1 MASISDEFR
10 KAMADWVELKCQLT
24 EARSDMK
31 VLNTR
36 EKELKRVIAGYMK
49 TTEIDTV
56 NLKKGKVSLRKKVS
70 KGTMTKKAVEGGLK
84 IFFHDDETQVERA
97 MTCIQDTLEDKET
110 DVISLTG
117 LNTKGKDK

>member
-1 MASISDEFR
+1 MAEISNEFR
-10 KAMADWVELKCQLT
+10 KAMADWVELKRQLT

-36 EKELKRVIAGYMK
+36 EKELKQVIAGYMK

-70 KGTMTKKAVEGGLK
+70 KGTMTKKSVQAGLM
-84 IFFHDDETQVERA
+84 IFFSDDETQVERA
-97 MTCIQDTLEDKET
+97 MNCIQDTLEEKET

-117 LNTKGKDK
+117 LNKKGDE

>member
-1 MASISDEFR
+1 MAEISNEFR
-10 KAMADWVELKCQLT
+10 KAMADWVELKRQLT
-24 EARSDMK
+24 EDRQDMK

-36 EKELKRVIAGYMK
+36 EKELKQVIAGYMK

-70 KGTMTKKAVEGGLK
+70 KASMTKKAVEAGLM
-84 IFFHDDETQVERA
+84 IFFQNDETQVERA
-97 MTCIQDTLEDKET
+97 MNCIQDTLEDKES

-117 LNTKGKDK
+117 LNKKDKE

>member
-1 MASISDEFR
+1 MAEISDEFR
-10 KAMADWVELKCQLT
+10 KAMADWVELKRQLT

-36 EKELKRVIAGYMK
+36 EKELKQVIAGYMK
-49 TTEIDTV
+49 NTEIDTV

-70 KGTMTKKAVEGGLK
+70 KGSMTKKAVEGGLMV
-84 IFFHDDETQVERA
+84 FFQNDETQVERA
-97 MTCIQDTLEDKET
+97 MNCIQDTLGEKET

-117 LNTKGKDK
+117 LNTKTKE

>member
-1 MASISDEFR
+1 MAEISNEFR
-10 KAMADWVELKCQLT
+10 KAMADWVELKKQLT
-24 EARSDMK
+24 EARQDMK

-36 EKELKRVIAGYMK
+36 EKELKQVIAGYMK

-70 KGTMTKKAVEGGLK
+70 KASMTKKAVEAGLM
-84 IFFHDDETQVERA
+84 IFFQNDETQVERA
-97 MTCIQDTLEDKET
+97 MNCIRDTLEEKES

-117 LNTKGKDK
+117 LNTKTKE

>member
-1 MASISDEFR
+1 MAEISDEFR
-10 KAMADWVELKCQLT
+10 KAMADWVELKRQLT

-36 EKELKRVIAGYMK
+36 EKELKQIIAGYMK

-70 KGTMTKKAVEGGLK
+70 KGSMTKKAVENGLM
-84 IFFHDDETQVERA
+84 IFFQNDETQVERA
-97 MTCIQDTLEDKET
+97 MNCIQDTLEEKES

-117 LNTKGKDK
+117 LNKKTKE

>member
-1 MASISDEFR
+1 MAEISNEFR
-10 KAMADWVELKCQLT
+10 KAMADWVELKRQLT
-24 EARSDMK
+24 EARKDMK

-36 EKELKRVIAGYMK
+36 EKELKQVIAGYMK

-70 KGTMTKKAVEGGLK
+70 KATMTKKAVESGLM
-84 IFFHDDETQVERA
+84 IFFNNDETQVERA
-97 MTCIQDTLEDKET
+97 MNCIQDTLEDKES

-117 LNTKGKDK
+117 LNKKDVD

>member
-1 MASISDEFR
+1 MAEISNDFR
-10 KAMADWVELKCQLT
+10 KTMADWVELKHQLT
-24 EARSDMK
+24 EARKDMK

-36 EKELKRVIAGYMK
+36 EKELKQVIAGYMK

-70 KGTMTKKAVEGGLK
+70 KASMSKKAVENGLMV
-84 IFFHDDETQVERA
+84 FFQNDETQVERA
-97 MTCIQDTLEDKET
+97 MNCIRDTLEEKES

-117 LNTKGKDK
+117 LNTKTKE

>member
-1 MASISDEFR
+1 MAEISNEFR
-10 KAMADWVELKCQLT
+10 KAMADWVELKRQLT
-24 EARSDMK
+24 EARQDMK

-36 EKELKRVIAGYMK
+36 EKELKQVIAGYMK

-70 KGTMTKKAVEGGLK
+70 KASMTKKAVEAGLM
-84 IFFHDDETQVERA
+84 IFFQNDETQVERA
-97 MTCIQDTLEDKET
+97 MLCIQDTLEEKEA

-117 LNTKGKDK
+117 LNKKDKE

>member
-1 MASISDEFR
+1 MAEISNEFR
-10 KAMADWVELKCQLT
+10 KAMADWVELKRQLT

-36 EKELKRVIAGYMK
+36 EKELKQIIAGYMK

-56 NLKKGKVSLRKKVS
+56 NLKKGKVSLRKKIS
-70 KGTMTKKAVEGGLK
+70 KASMTKKAVEAGLL
-84 IFFHDDETQVERA
+84 IFFQNDETQVERA
-97 MTCIQDTLEDKET
+97 MNCIQDTLEEKEA

-117 LNTKGKDK
+117 LNKKDKE